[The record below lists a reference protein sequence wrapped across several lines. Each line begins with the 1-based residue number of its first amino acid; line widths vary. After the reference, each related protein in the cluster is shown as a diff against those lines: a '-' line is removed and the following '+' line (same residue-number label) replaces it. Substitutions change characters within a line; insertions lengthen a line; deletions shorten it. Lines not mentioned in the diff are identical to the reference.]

1 MKLNLL
7 ALATLAIAIVV
18 AVPSRAS
25 AQYGGFYM
33 GRSDNPNGPTV
44 SPYLNLLQSNN
55 AGVTNYQS
63 LVKPLID
70 QSGAIRSQG
79 RRDQPGAAAT
89 LLGRERCGVTV
100 GARVALHVLLAFLSE
115 HAVVRCRPSRRF
127 AEPSVAA
134 LLIECGPN

>member
-70 QSGAIRSQG
+70 QSSAIRSQG
-79 RRDQPGAAAT
+79 RAINQVQRQLYSGVNAAASPS
-89 LLGRERCGVTV
+89 GRGS
-100 GARVALHVLLAFLSE
+100 HFMFYS
-115 HAVVRCRPSRRF
+115 HF
-127 AEPSVAA
+127 Y
-134 LLIECGPN
+134 PNMR